1 MKNFTIRAL
10 LQKLGGLTVCL
21 ILAGVAQAQV
31 PISLEKS
38 LELARQNNVALRQ
51 AKYNSTRADIGVRR
65 SKYSYLPSITASA
78 DVSRSNGLFFDNV
91 AGEVKRGN
99 TSTSQPYLV
108 GQVVLFDGF
117 TKLHELKQAKH
128 NANAYTYAV
137 QQAEIDFETNVTAYY
152 LQALVDRENIHI
164 AEDRIKLLQG
174 QLEKIEIQERAG
186 VRAQDEVYQ
195 IKAQL
200 ATEKLNLITHQNNFR
215 RDKLQLVQEMNV
227 EGNPDYELLTPDT
240 PEDINML
247 LPAEAEIMQRA
258 LGHSPG
264 VKSSAATLDAAKSNL
279 KVIRSNFSPTLSL
292 EGVYGSNYSSNF
304 YVDPEN
310 GNFNTMPYFDQLDF
324 NQRKVIGLNLSIP
337 VFNGLIRHFDA
348 QTARLDLHNAELDF
362 IASQN
367 QLRQTVQ
374 QAYQDVL
381 AAREKYNTVIA
392 NLDYTQRAFSSAKR
406 RYELGNIDFFF
417 YMESLNN
424 MNKTQAE
431 LLQSK
436 CEFYFKMRI
445 LELYMG

>member
-1 MKNFTIRAL
+1 
-10 LQKLGGLTVCL
+10 
-21 ILAGVAQAQV
+21 
-31 PISLEKS
+31 
-38 LELARQNNVALRQ
+38 
-51 AKYNSTRADIGVRR
+51 
-65 SKYSYLPSITASA
+65 
-78 DVSRSNGLFFDNV
+78 
-91 AGEVKRGN
+91 
-99 TSTSQPYLV
+99 
-108 GQVVLFDGF
+108 
-117 TKLHELKQAKH
+117 
-128 NANAYTYAV
+128 
-137 QQAEIDFETNVTAYY
+137 
-152 LQALVDRENIHI
+152 
-164 AEDRIKLLQG
+164 
-174 QLEKIEIQERAG
+174 
-186 VRAQDEVYQ
+186 
-195 IKAQL
+195 
-200 ATEKLNLITHQNNFR
+200 
-215 RDKLQLVQEMNV
+215 
-227 EGNPDYELLTPDT
+227 
-240 PEDINML
+240 
-247 LPAEAEIMQRA
+247 
-258 LGHSPG
+258 
-264 VKSSAATLDAAKSNL
+264 
-279 KVIRSNFSPTLSL
+279 
-292 EGVYGSNYSSNF
+292 
-304 YVDPEN
+304 
-310 GNFNTMPYFDQLDF
+310 MPYFDQLDF